1 MDERLEKINLYFDD
15 MPETDEEMD
24 LLYSDLEDNVERL
37 MQIYNDSY
45 NGVDELPELD
55 IRDFFDGDN
64 DDVKPVPG
72 GPGTEE
78 TTAENDDWTGDNAG
92 AVPGR
97 SHTTVRLS
105 DGLAWYVII

>member
-37 MQIYNDSY
+37 MQIHNDSY

-78 TTAENDDWTGDNAG
+78 TTAENAIG
-92 AVPGR
+92 PE
-97 SHTTVRLS
+97 TTPAQSWPLTHH
-105 DGLAWYVII
+105 GEAL